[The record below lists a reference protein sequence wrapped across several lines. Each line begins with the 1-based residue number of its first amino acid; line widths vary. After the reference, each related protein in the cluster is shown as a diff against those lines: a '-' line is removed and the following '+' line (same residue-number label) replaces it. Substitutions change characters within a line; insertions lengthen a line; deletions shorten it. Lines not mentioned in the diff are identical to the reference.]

1 MPARADDPRPPLS
14 VLVAEH
20 LKAKTWV
27 VHRLDAATSGVII
40 FAKDRESHKR
50 LSQAF
55 EGRQVSKTY
64 LAAVLGTTGDG
75 ACDIPLKTFGSGRVG
90 ASPEGKPSST
100 AWAVREALRD
110 GTFLEVSPKTG
121 RRHQIRVHLNIM
133 GHPIL
138 GDKRYGRDRPVGGAP
153 RLMLHAW
160 KLEVPNADGT
170 VLRLEVPP
178 PPDFEAVLASLRP
191 MLNSPA

>member
-14 VLVAEH
+14 VLVSEH

-27 VHRLDAATSGVII
+27 VHRLDAATSGVIV

-55 EGRQVSKTY
+55 EGRSVSKTY
-64 LAAVLGTTGDG
+64 LAAVLGTAVPGSCE
-75 ACDIPLKTFGSGRVG
+75 APLKTFGSGRVG
-90 ASPEGKPSST
+90 AAPEGKASST
-100 AWAVREALRD
+100 SWTVREALK
-110 GTFLEVSPKTG
+110 GATFLEVTPKTG

-133 GHPIL
+133 GTPVL
-138 GDKRYGRDRPVGGAP
+138 GDARYGKDRPVGGAP

-160 KLEVPNADGT
+160 KLEVPNADGS

-178 PPDFEAVLASLRP
+178 PPDFEAVLAALRP
-191 MLNSPA
+191 C